1 MADHFS
7 SRIASLSNVQGIPGS
22 RADEFNPPRFVDSG
36 SRLGAKMELEREN
49 FEAWKGVRENWDSLE
64 ILEIVWK
71 ERYFANNQFLK
82 KRQVS
87 QKFIVIVKNVYPF
100 RNEIFILYM
109 NISKF
114 YYQSSILGEK
124 NDHQRRERRVA
135 VVKVGD
141 ERSGECLTYPMSW
154 QRSVF
159 FSFS

>member
-1 MADHFS
+1 
-7 SRIASLSNVQGIPGS
+7 
-22 RADEFNPPRFVDSG
+22 
-36 SRLGAKMELEREN
+36 MELEREN

-124 NDHQRRERRVA
+124 NDHQRRERRA
-135 VVKVGD
+135 K
-141 ERSGECLTYPMSW
+141 RWSK
-154 QRSVF
+154 
-159 FSFS
+159 